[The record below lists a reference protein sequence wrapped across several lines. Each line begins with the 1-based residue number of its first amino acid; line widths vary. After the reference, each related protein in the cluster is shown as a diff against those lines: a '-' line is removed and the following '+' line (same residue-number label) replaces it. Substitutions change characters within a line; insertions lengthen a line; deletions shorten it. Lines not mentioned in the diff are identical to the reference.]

1 MARKKIPIPERVQ
14 DFGTQVLQVLQD
26 TEDWGGDT
34 FEEITRIARQQKL
47 LVTSSDMFVV
57 LPEVRSAMGITPP
70 QAFDEEE

>member
-1 MARKKIPIPERVQ
+1 MARKQPIPERVQ
-14 DFGTQVLQVLQD
+14 DFGTQVLQLLQD
-26 TEDWGGDT
+26 SEEWSSDEL
-34 FEEITRIARQQKL
+34 EEITQIARRQKL